1 MKYIFLLNEFTLLKF
16 FTQIV
21 LKRQVYILN
30 NRSIFPPLQK
40 FIDCIASWALNSG
53 RAEHVVENLTPNL
66 KPYWEYDRRFHFHEA
81 FKKYESWQDA
91 YYQLNNAEKIG
102 EPYTYGYKLS
112 VSNYTFPKV
121 LDIYLVQGLLKN
133 QPADSMQICGLMP
146 DTLDMYISYFQ
157 PFDDR
162 LGLKTMSLWC
172 KTLNTL
178 SALSV
183 LAYSIV
189 WTCFKI
195 RIFSKTCDVF
205 FAADNLNDPRDSIMY
220 DEISD
225 GGKVLVVSRNSSLS
239 KNVPLSAKKYLQCT
253 FSDGFFPVG
262 DAVKAIV
269 LLVSDS
275 IRLWKNYSSHSPEL
289 FYRVITM
296 PYKRIIIRCLF
307 NRYRPKFFWGRDDY
321 NVEHILRRWEL
332 NRIGGKS
339 LGVNHAVVT
348 NFCSLIAMWRYISFD
363 VYYTF
368 GIPLCQ
374 PYVSRWDQSMELRSA
389 GMFGVSRKTLAK
401 EWPLGKA
408 ILVAVRVAWYE
419 PEMANIVTTLARKF
433 PDKEILLQMKAGYL
447 DEEKSNAYIAD
458 WCKGLP
464 NVRHVT
470 DNIYVLLEDA
480 EYLVSDISSLIA
492 EGIQLGL
499 KTFFAD
505 VIEQEYSIFREFPG
519 LSLKSAD
526 SIADKIDDIE
536 NGTTKYPTT
545 EYIKFM
551 GLEHGLNIY
560 DIVRNDVGLPPVI
573 SNADV

>member
-1 MKYIFLLNEFTLLKF
+1 
-16 FTQIV
+16 
-21 LKRQVYILN
+21 
-30 NRSIFPPLQK
+30 
-40 FIDCIASWALNSG
+40 
-53 RAEHVVENLTPNL
+53 
-66 KPYWEYDRRFHFHEA
+66 
-81 FKKYESWQDA
+81 
-91 YYQLNNAEKIG
+91 
-102 EPYTYGYKLS
+102 
-112 VSNYTFPKV
+112 
-121 LDIYLVQGLLKN
+121 
-133 QPADSMQICGLMP
+133 
-146 DTLDMYISYFQ
+146 
-157 PFDDR
+157 
-162 LGLKTMSLWC
+162 
-172 KTLNTL
+172 
-178 SALSV
+178 
-183 LAYSIV
+183 
-189 WTCFKI
+189 
-195 RIFSKTCDVF
+195 
-205 FAADNLNDPRDSIMY
+205 
-220 DEISD
+220 
-225 GGKVLVVSRNSSLS
+225 
-239 KNVPLSAKKYLQCT
+239 
-253 FSDGFFPVG
+253 
-262 DAVKAIV
+262 
-269 LLVSDS
+269 
-275 IRLWKNYSSHSPEL
+275 
-289 FYRVITM
+289 
-296 PYKRIIIRCLF
+296 
-307 NRYRPKFFWGRDDY
+307 
-321 NVEHILRRWEL
+321 
-332 NRIGGKS
+332 
-339 LGVNHAVVT
+339 
-348 NFCSLIAMWRYISFD
+348 
-363 VYYTF
+363 
-368 GIPLCQ
+368 
-374 PYVSRWDQSMELRSA
+374 MELRSA